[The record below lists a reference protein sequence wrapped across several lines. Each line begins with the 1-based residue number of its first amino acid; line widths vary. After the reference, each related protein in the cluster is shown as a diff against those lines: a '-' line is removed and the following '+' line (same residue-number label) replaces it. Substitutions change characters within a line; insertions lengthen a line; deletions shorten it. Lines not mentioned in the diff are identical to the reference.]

1 MGSGSTGD
9 QVEEQG
15 TVARL
20 VGMMGVM
27 ALEMQGLKASVGELP
42 GSITA
47 AIPAAVRAHDE
58 NEQVLARKAVE
69 SSRVGGVMAAIDRAQ
84 SMADLARIEG
94 ITWDA
99 TQNFLKCDDCFRLTR
114 AIDTNQQTNQT
125 TT

>member
-1 MGSGSTGD
+1 
-9 QVEEQG
+9 
-15 TVARL
+15 
-20 VGMMGVM
+20 M

-69 SSRVGGVMAAIDRAQ
+69 SSRVGGVMAAIDRAP

-99 TQNFLKCDDCFRLTR
+99 TQNFLKCDDCFRSRERLIRTSKPTKPQPNPMLTLPVLTPHPDQPFAVLHR
-114 AIDTNQQTNQT
+114 T
-125 TT
+125 